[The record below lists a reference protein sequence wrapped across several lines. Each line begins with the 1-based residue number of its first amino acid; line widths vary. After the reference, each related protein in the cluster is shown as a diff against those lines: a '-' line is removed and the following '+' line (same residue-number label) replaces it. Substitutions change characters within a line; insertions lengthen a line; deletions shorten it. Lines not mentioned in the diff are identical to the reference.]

1 MCDSFI
7 PNMVYL
13 APTSKEEYFAM
24 LNWSIE
30 QNEHPVAIRIP
41 CNGVISDRRKIDTN
55 YSNLNKFKVEIK
67 GENVAIIALG
77 DFYQL
82 GENVIEELKNKTLEE
97 GFYNDSV
104 KSTEVLTT
112 LSRKQKEVKEYNS
125 LNEELSDD
133 LQLIDLVTDEE
144 IISLSKRIE
153 ELEYDTYFKGEFD
166 NLNCYLEI
174 HPGAGGTESCDF
186 ANMLL
191 EMYEKFCEKN
201 KFKYEVIYLQKG
213 EEAGIKSVNIKISS
227 ENAYGLL
234 KYESGV
240 HRLVRISPFDSN
252 SRRHTSFASVNVT
265 PEIKKNI
272 DIEINEN
279 DLKIDVYH
287 SSGAGGQSVNTS
299 NSAVRITHLP
309 SKIVVA
315 VQNER
320 SQLRNK
326 EIAME
331 ILKNKLYL
339 LELEKNETLTNK
351 LKNNDSINFGSQI
364 RSYILEPY
372 KLVKDYRTNFE
383 SNDPESILNG
393 EIMDML
399 IYNVKEM
406 K

>member
-1 MCDSFI
+1 MGGRFDI
-7 PNMVYL
+7 
-13 APTSKEEYFAM
+13 SK
-24 LNWSIE
+24 I
-30 QNEHPVAIRIP
+30 
-41 CNGVISDRRKIDTN
+41 
-55 YSNLNKFKVEIK
+55 NKE
-67 GENVAIIALG
+67 
-77 DFYQL
+77 
-82 GENVIEELKNKTLEE
+82 IEELKNKTLED

-125 LNEELSDD
+125 LNEEISDD
-133 LQLIDLVTDEE
+133 LQLIDLITDEE

-201 KFKYEVIYLQKG
+201 KFKYEGIYLQKG

-287 SSGAGGQSVNTS
+287 SSGAG
-299 NSAVRITHLP
+299 
-309 SKIVVA
+309 
-315 VQNER
+315 
-320 SQLRNK
+320 
-326 EIAME
+326 
-331 ILKNKLYL
+331 
-339 LELEKNETLTNK
+339 
-351 LKNNDSINFGSQI
+351 
-364 RSYILEPY
+364 
-372 KLVKDYRTNFE
+372 
-383 SNDPESILNG
+383 
-393 EIMDML
+393 
-399 IYNVKEM
+399 
-406 K
+406 